1 MTPYLLDGLQ
11 ITMCMPCTI
20 TAAIV
25 LTSSCNGNEAAAVV
39 NCSGAN
45 MLGIFVSPAL
55 IYIFLGN
62 LGNVDM
68 ASVFLKLALRVA
80 VPVKLHLIGLHLNI

>member
-1 MTPYLLDGLQ
+1 M
-11 ITMCMPCTI
+11 
-20 TAAIV
+20 

-39 NCSGAN
+39 NCSGSN

-55 IYIFLGN
+55 IFIFLGN

-68 ASVFLKLALRVA
+68 ATVFLKLALRVA
-80 VPVKLHLIGLHLNI
+80 IPVKLHFNGLNLNKI

>member
-1 MTPYLLDGLQ
+1 
-11 ITMCMPCTI
+11 MCMPCTI

-68 ASVFLKLALRVA
+68 VNVFLKLALRVA
-80 VPVKLHLIGLHLNI
+80 VPVKLHLSGLHLNI